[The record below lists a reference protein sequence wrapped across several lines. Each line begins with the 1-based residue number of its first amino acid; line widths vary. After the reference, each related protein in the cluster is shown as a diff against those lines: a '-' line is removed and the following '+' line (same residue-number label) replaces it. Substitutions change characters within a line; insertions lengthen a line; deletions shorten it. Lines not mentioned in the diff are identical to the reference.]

1 MLSDEVFIPGEY
13 GVRIVASISV
23 VSSILQSFPLSM
35 TKSPSLSSLLPET
48 NGGGKAETEAA
59 SGRED

>member
-1 MLSDEVFIPGEY
+1 MFIPGEY

-23 VSSILQSFPLSM
+23 VSSVLLSFSLSTTM
-35 TKSPSLSSLLPET
+35 SPSLSSLLPET
-48 NGGGKAETEAA
+48 NGGGTAETEAA